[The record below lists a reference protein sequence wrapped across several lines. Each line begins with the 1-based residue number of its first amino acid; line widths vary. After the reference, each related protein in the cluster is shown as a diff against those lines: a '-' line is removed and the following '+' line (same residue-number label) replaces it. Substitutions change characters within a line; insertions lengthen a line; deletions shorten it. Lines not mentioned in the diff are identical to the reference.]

1 MSDNFF
7 SQAANF
13 QSTATGQVDPRT
25 GLFNYAMPLAHLI
38 GNNQLGPE
46 QTFALS
52 YSPLNSGNIGF
63 GIGFSLGLTHYNAE
77 HRLLMLSTGEQY
89 KVFET
94 DERVFLKQ
102 YKQDVIR
109 FEKDVEQNVYRVIHK
124 SGQVEIL
131 TGPRNLYDLKV
142 PTHIINPLGCTLT
155 LDWDYG
161 GKPIPRLVSVSDE
174 SQVLLKI
181 QYHTAIYTRIMV
193 WPDTPES
200 YVIRLN
206 FENDR
211 VTQIHNESGD
221 QTLSWKLGY
230 DSGSGFLT
238 RISSPTGMTEF
249 VNYDLEG
256 HDFPSDAHLPP
267 LPYVTRH
274 TQQIKPGSDIIRDY
288 EYTEYNFLGYG
299 SHGSWNENDDYLY
312 GVLTNYHYGSTEHWN
327 NGTEQRHI
335 TRRYNNYHLLI
346 SENAQQN
353 SCQRQHKTKYYA
365 HIGQS
370 FDNQP
375 PQFQLPQSATVRFIS
390 DSGQREEV
398 TQTEFDAAGNP
409 TVQVAPDGTRTEWV
423 YYPAEGETDQCPA
436 DPHGFVRY
444 VKSKTVT
451 PAPTA
456 GYNDAPVH
464 HVRYRYETLSTR
476 SGSPNTYAVVCTR
489 QEMYSGSQLL
499 QASQTH
505 YVDQPDQPHHGRV
518 ALIEET
524 VYSAPDNRSTDTLP
538 HWTSQTRF
546 SYSLTDGELQNTV
559 QWCGHDGLTVS
570 GLQVTSC
577 VSGKLLRGQDPL
589 NCTAHYTYDALGR
602 LLKQED
608 NAGTDYARDIQF
620 TYTIEENNVP
630 TTTQQDVWGN
640 QTRTRF
646 NGKGQPYQKEILAK
660 GQEAAGWRQVSG
672 IERDS
677 WGRAITKT
685 YHDWLPTET
694 DPEKEAQVRQVS
706 VRQQTTY
713 NNWGQPCLVTDDT
726 GKRLRQE
733 YDPVTLTTRH
743 QMEADGLSFS
753 YTETVYDLRHQPL
766 TVTQYD
772 SQGQPA
778 SQQQN
783 DYDGLGRLRATVDA
797 LGQKTEY
804 GYDAFNRVSVIQY
817 SDGTV
822 VRKSYAPFSVG
833 ALLTQIEADGK
844 VLGIREFDSLHRV
857 ISTTV
862 SDRTHRATY
871 QANNPAPIAVTDAQG
886 QTSQQQ
892 HEPRLGNALLQ
903 MITTGIQQNFTYEAK
918 TGAMVRAV
926 TAQQAVQQLNYT
938 PDGQL
943 QQESVRFD
951 DTGAGA
957 ARNAEYRYS
966 PAGRLTEY
974 RGFSTAENRT
984 QRLRFDTLGRPVE
997 MADEALSVTFSY
1009 DAASRLN
1016 RWTVQDKKTTQQLM
1030 TTLKWDDFGRETER
1044 RIESDTDILTL
1055 TQTYTVIGQIA
1066 SRATH
1071 SQQAGLL
1078 RQESYTYDPARRWL
1092 TDYQCTG
1099 SECPRDA
1106 YGMTLTRQQF
1116 TYDRLGNILTCITT
1130 LADGSSDTAT
1140 FSYSPS
1146 DACQLQRITHTH
1158 PGYPAE
1164 ITLAYDKNGRLI
1176 RDEAGRELTYDA
1188 LGQLTSATLNENT
1201 CGYGYDAAGR
1211 LALQRLNDTQTQE
1224 LYYWGNIRVMEVL
1237 RESGTETH
1245 RVQANGV
1252 PAATVTDS
1260 GTHLLGTDQQGSVL
1274 VSLQHPDTLTRYRYT
1289 PYGQQATNEQ
1299 DPAQPAYTG
1308 EAFDPVG
1315 GGYHL
1320 GNGYRTYNPVL
1331 MRFTAPDSLSPFG
1344 AGGLNPYAY
1353 CLGDPINR
1361 SDPSGHISLGSI
1373 LGIVFGT
1380 IGLVI
1385 GLAMA
1390 IPTGGASL
1398 TISGAI
1404 LAGIGFLGDATGITS
1419 AAMEESN
1426 PQASAV
1432 LGWVSLSLGA
1442 LSLGSGLLGGLAR
1455 GMRQTGERLTESF
1468 SHGLSGRG
1476 AEVAGSSHSYTTAG
1490 SLTVRETEYVRSFRQ
1505 IKNQAGRDI
1514 VETIG
1519 NSQIN
1524 NIEINLD
1531 NLSRSI
1537 ANPYEYQST
1546 YGKVLK
1552 LGFWETSS
1560 GSNIWRIDNSVSVK
1574 LFTEQST
1581 HVNITDSIYLRLY
1594 AQFITDDTAV
1604 THVTNTNTIRSLIDY
1619 NFTHQT
1625 PFDEIRMS
1633 QILQLWG
1640 MNNYRG
1646 MFKDWAAADL
1656 LLRFPHKEQIIQEVT
1671 GVISL
1676 NDPLSYALLYNILF
1690 PN

>member
-13 QSTATGQVDPRT
+13 QSTATGRVDPRT

-52 YSPLNSGNIGF
+52 YSPLNSSDIGF
-63 GIGFSLGLTHYNAE
+63 GIGFSLGLTHYDAE
-77 HRLLMLSTGEQY
+77 NRLLMLSTGERY

-94 DERVFLKQ
+94 DDRVFLKQ

-109 FEKDVEQNVYRVIHK
+109 FEKDVGQNVYRVIHK

-131 TGPRNLYDLKV
+131 TGPRNLCDLKI

-155 LDWDYG
+155 LNWDYG
-161 GKPIPRLVSVSDE
+161 MGGIPRLVTVSDE
-174 SQVLLKI
+174 NQVLLKI
-181 QYHTAIYTRIMV
+181 QYKAAIYTRIMV

-200 YVIRLN
+200 YVIRLD

-211 VTQIHNESGD
+211 VTHIHNEAGD
-221 QTLSWKLGY
+221 QTLSWELGY
-230 DSGSGFLT
+230 DSDSGFLT
-238 RISSPTGMTEF
+238 RISSPTGIAEF
-249 VNYDLEG
+249 VDYDFEG
-256 HDFPSDAHLPP
+256 HDFPSHAHLPP

-274 TQQIKPGSDIIRDY
+274 TQQTKRNPDVIRNY

-299 SHGSWNENDDYLY
+299 SHESWNEDDDYLY

-335 TRRYNNYHLLI
+335 TRLYNNYHLLI
-346 SENAQQN
+346 SENVQQN
-353 SCQRQHKTKYYA
+353 SCQRQHETKYYA
-365 HIGQS
+365 RIGQS
-370 FDNQP
+370 FDNQQ

-423 YYPAEGETDQCPA
+423 YYPVEGEADLCPA

-456 GYNDAPVH
+456 GYDDAPVH
-464 HVRYRYETLSTR
+464 QVHYRYDTLSTR
-476 SGSPNTYAVVCTR
+476 SGSPNSYAVVCTR

-505 YVDQPDQPHHGRV
+505 YVDQPDQPHYHGRL
-518 ALIEET
+518 ALIEVT
-524 VYSAPDNRSTDTLP
+524 VYSVPDNTSTDTP
-538 HWTSQTRF
+538 QHWISQKRF
-546 SYSLTDGELQNTV
+546 SYSLADGELQSTM

-570 GLQVTSC
+570 GMQVISC
-577 VSGKLLRGQDPL
+577 VSGKILREQDPL
-589 NCTAHYTYDALGR
+589 SCTAHYTYDALGR
-602 LLKQED
+602 LLKHVN
-608 NAGTDYARDIQF
+608 NADTDYARDTQF
-620 TYTIEENNVP
+620 TYTIEEDNVL

-640 QTRTRF
+640 QMRTRLD
-646 NGKGQPYQKEILAK
+646 GKGQSYQQEILAK
-660 GQEAAGWRQVSG
+660 GQEAAGWRQVSDT
-672 IERDS
+672 ERDS
-677 WGRAITKT
+677 WGRVIAKT
-685 YHDWLPTET
+685 YHDWLPMGT
-694 DPEKEAQVRQVS
+694 DPEKEAPARPVS
-706 VRQQTTY
+706 IRQQTTY
-713 NNWGQPCLVTDDT
+713 DNWGQPCRVTDDT

-743 QMEADGLSFS
+743 QTEADGLSFG
-753 YTETVYDLRHQPL
+753 YTEVVYDLRHQPL

-772 SQGQPA
+772 SQGQQV
-778 SQQQN
+778 SQQKN

-797 LGQKTEY
+797 QGQKTEY
-804 GYDAFNRVSVIQY
+804 RYDVFNRVSVIQY
-817 SDGTV
+817 SDGTI

-844 VLGIREFDSLHRV
+844 VLGIREFDSLHRA

-862 SDRTHRATY
+862 GDRTQRATY
-871 QANNPAPIAVTDAQG
+871 QTSNPAPATITDAQG

-892 HEPRLGNALLQ
+892 YEPRLGNALLQ
-903 MITTGIQQNFTYEAK
+903 MITAGIQQNFTYETK
-918 TGAMVRAV
+918 TGAMIRAV
-926 TAQQAVQQLNYT
+926 TAQQVTQQLSYT
-938 PDGQL
+938 PAGQL
-943 QQESVRFD
+943 QQESVCFD
-951 DTGAGA
+951 DPGAGA
-957 ARNAEYRYS
+957 VRNAEYSYS

-974 RGFSTAENRT
+974 RGFSTAEGRSR
-984 QRLRFDTLGRPVE
+984 RLRFDTLGRPVE
-997 MADEALSVTFSY
+997 MADDALRMTFSY
-1009 DAASRLN
+1009 DAASRVN
-1016 RWTVQDKKTTQQLM
+1016 RWTIQDKKTTRQLM
-1030 TTLKWDDFGRETER
+1030 TTLNWDDFGRETER
-1044 RIESDTDILTL
+1044 QIESDTDILTL
-1055 TQTYTVIGQIA
+1055 TQTHTVIGQLA
-1066 SRATH
+1066 SRMTR

-1078 RQESYTYDPARRWL
+1078 RQESYTYDTARRWL

-1106 YGMTLTRQQF
+1106 YGMTLARQQF

-1130 LADGSSDTAT
+1130 LTDGSSDTAT

-1146 DACQLQRITHTH
+1146 DTCQLQRITHTH

-1176 RDEAGRELTYDA
+1176 RDETGRELTYDA
-1188 LGQLTSATLNENT
+1188 LGRLTSAKLNENT
-1201 CGYGYDAAGR
+1201 CDYGYDAAGR
-1211 LALQRLNDTQTQE
+1211 LALQRLNGTQTQE
-1224 LYYWGNIRVMEVL
+1224 LYYQGNMRVMEVL
-1237 RESGTETH
+1237 RESGAETQ

-1252 PAATVTDS
+1252 LAATVTDS
-1260 GTHLLGTDQQGSVL
+1260 GIHLLGTDGQGSVL
-1274 VSLQHPDTLTRYRYT
+1274 MRQQHPDTLTRYRYT
-1289 PYGQQATNEQ
+1289 PYGQQATDEQ
-1299 DPAQPAYTG
+1299 DSVQPAYTG

-1361 SDPSGHISLGSI
+1361 SDPSGQMSIGSI

-1385 GLAMA
+1385 GLATV

-1398 TISGAI
+1398 TLSSAI
-1404 LAGIGFLGDATGITS
+1404 LAGIGFLGDATGIAS
-1419 AAMEESN
+1419 AVMEESN
-1426 PQASAV
+1426 PQKSAV
-1432 LGWVSLSLGA
+1432 LGWVSLALGA

-1476 AEVAGSSHSYTTAG
+1476 AAAAGSSHSYTTAG
-1490 SLTVRETEYVRSFRQ
+1490 VQAVMETEYVRGFRQ
-1505 IKNQAGRDI
+1505 IKDLVGSDI
-1514 VETIG
+1514 VEVRG
-1519 NSQIN
+1519 NNPIN
-1524 NIEINLD
+1524 NIEINIDRLT
-1531 NLSRSI
+1531 NTVESH
-1537 ANPYEYQST
+1537 EYQEIF
-1546 YGKVLK
+1546 GNVLK
-1552 LGFWETSS
+1552 LGFWETSRRD
-1560 GSNIWRIDNSVSVK
+1560 IWRINNTVPVTF
-1574 LFTEQST
+1574 LAGQSA
-1581 HVNITDSIYLRLY
+1581 HVNITDNIYLRLY
-1594 AQFITDDTAV
+1594 GQFITNNSAV
-1604 THVTNTNTIRSLIDY
+1604 THVTNTNLIRSIIDCH
-1619 NFTHQT
+1619 FTTHT
-1625 PFDEIRMS
+1625 PFDDSIMS
-1633 QILQLWG
+1633 LILQVWQ
-1640 MNNYRG
+1640 MSNYRG
-1646 MFKDWAAADL
+1646 AFKDWAAADL
-1656 LLRFPHKEQIIQEVT
+1656 TLRFPQQEHRIQQIINSIYLQESFVF
-1671 GVISL
+1671 SF
-1676 NDPLSYALLYNILF
+1676 LYNMF
-1690 PN
+1690 F